1 MNTTHRR
8 WAPAIAFAGLVM
20 AATAACGSDTPVAPA
35 NVSDP
40 IQQEMTAPKTQGTE
54 GCMGQQL
61 MSADHWD
68 RTARGCTPA
77 RPAQPSSADEL
88 RAAQS
93 RMDVYRRIPN
103 PTP

>member
-40 IQQEMTAPKTQGTE
+40 IQQEMTAPETRGSQA
-54 GCMGQQL
+54 CMGQRL

-77 RPAQPSSADEL
+77 RPASADEL